1 VADAGE
7 SECAVGGEVVGLY
20 EGAETGA
27 VQKGHGA
34 EVQSQEAGS
43 GLALLI
49 QDGA

>member
-1 VADAGE
+1 VTDAGE

-27 VQKGHGA
+27 VQEGQA
-34 EVQSQEAGS
+34 ERSQSQEAGS